1 MKKRWLAALGV
12 FVMAA
17 SPASVCA
24 NEEAGGTPVRQEA
37 VLAQEQEQPEA
48 VPTQEQAQPEAVPT
62 QEQAQS
68 ETVETQV
75 QTEDVQNDS
84 VQPGSVV
91 PDQTVIRRVLD
102 TLGKEEYRKTFEF
115 LADGAVITEG
125 YKGDAGR
132 GLQQVLVDLGCEI
145 AVDGAVGAKTM
156 EALHHTEAVFG
167 FDPSDQIDLELY
179 SRLLPLAFLAVEDAE
194 AGEEET
200 VPAAEDAEAG
210 EEETAP
216 AVEDAEAGE
225 EETVPAAEDAEA
237 GEEETVPAAED
248 AEVGEED
255 ETGRISREE
264 LQEEYDKA
272 GGAGYSDYL
281 QACLLAAQGRY
292 YSAREMFEKSGYGD
306 SAERAASCAEPLP
319 ETGEL
324 RHHPDIQGSDVSLT
338 FTVHTTDESRGT
350 CFKVFNPDG
359 EEICTVLVRGGD
371 SATVHVPAG
380 TYRIMDGTGYEWYG
394 STETFGPDGKYAWLT
409 FSEDENSRYDAVL
422 DYGAYELEVNVAQ
435 LEDGAVSVGTS
446 GVGWD
451 ESHSV
456 S

>member
-62 QEQAQS
+62 QEQAPS

-125 YKGDAGR
+125 YKGEAGR

-200 VPAAEDAEAG
+200 VPAAEDAE
-210 EEETAP
+210 T
-216 AVEDAEAGE
+216 
-225 EETVPAAEDAEA
+225 
-237 GEEETVPAAED
+237 
-248 AEVGEED
+248 GEED

-350 CFKVFNPDG
+350 CFKMFNSEG
-359 EEICTVLVRGGD
+359 KEICTVLVRGGD

-451 ESHSV
+451 ESDSV

>member
-156 EALHHTEAVFG
+156 EALHHTETVFG

-200 VPAAEDAEAG
+200 VPAAEDAETG

-216 AVEDAEAGE
+216 AAGDAEA
-225 EETVPAAEDAEA
+225 
-237 GEEETVPAAED
+237 
-248 AEVGEED
+248 GEED

-319 ETGEL
+319 ETGEI

>member
-125 YKGDAGR
+125 YKGEAGR

-200 VPAAEDAEAG
+200 VPAAEDAETG

-216 AVEDAEAGE
+216 AAGDAEA
-225 EETVPAAEDAEA
+225 
-237 GEEETVPAAED
+237 
-248 AEVGEED
+248 GEED

-319 ETGEL
+319 ETGEI

>member
-37 VLAQEQEQPEA
+37 VLAQEQE
-48 VPTQEQAQPEAVPT
+48 QPEAVPT

-167 FDPSDQIDLELY
+167 FDPSDQVDLELY

-210 EEETAP
+210 EEETVP
-216 AVEDAEAGE
+216 AAGDAEA
-225 EETVPAAEDAEA
+225 
-237 GEEETVPAAED
+237 
-248 AEVGEED
+248 GEED

-319 ETGEL
+319 ETGEI

-451 ESHSV
+451 ESDSV

>member
-125 YKGDAGR
+125 YKGEAGR

-167 FDPSDQIDLELY
+167 FDPSDQVDLELY

-200 VPAAEDAEAG
+200 VPAAEDAEA
-210 EEETAP
+210 
-216 AVEDAEAGE
+216 
-225 EETVPAAEDAEA
+225 
-237 GEEETVPAAED
+237 
-248 AEVGEED
+248 GEED

-359 EEICTVLVRGGD
+359 KEICTVLVRGGD